1 MAQFWQKTN
10 EITELNKVE
19 SYGTTLKENKVRG
32 LSWVL
37 DKVKK
42 GLNL

>member
-10 EITELNKVE
+10 EIIELNKIE
-19 SYGTTLKENKVRG
+19 SYKTILKENKIRG

-37 DKVKK
+37 DKVEK
-42 GLNL
+42 GLNS